1 MQSHVKSAHRMGTP
15 IHGEVDPTV
24 KKTTLPYKQTVC
36 PHHKTRKYA
45 QTKNVSF
52 FCESPIVLAGF
63 MQQPTSDAH
72 SNAYLISANLCLYL
86 YIYIFISIQVIF
98 VLPK

>member
-1 MQSHVKSAHRMGTP
+1 M
-15 IHGEVDPTV
+15 
-24 KKTTLPYKQTVC
+24 
-36 PHHKTRKYA
+36 

-72 SNAYLISANLCLYL
+72 PNTYLISAN
-86 YIYIFISIQVIF
+86 FDGISYNCDYTQSHTKNYHNTKK
-98 VLPK
+98 PAK